1 MTSLNYCALIITV
14 VAATT
19 STEPAACVQ
28 VAVFKDSSS
37 GSSWFL
43 QQMNALPGVALKNE
57 LLVAR
62 TAGRGAEKNTNLAV
76 SALKP
81 ACSAKQSLSGFS
93 LNPHHAAG
101 VDWAAVRARRPE
113 ARVLVWDRTVYA
125 VSKLNLGRPHAI
137 DATRCVRAEL
147 G

>member
-101 VDWAAVRARRPE
+101 VDWPTVRARRPE
-113 ARVLVWDRTVYA
+113 ARVLVWDRTVRGA
-125 VSKLNLGRPHAI
+125 VSKLNLGRAP
-137 DATRCVRAEL
+137 TPSM
-147 G
+147 